1 MDKKATIL
9 VVDDEQGIRDLLSYE
24 LGERGYEVVTAADGA
39 EALDK
44 IKGRR
49 FHVAI
54 SDIKMPKMDG
64 MELLSAVKRVDPE
77 LEVIMATGF
86 ATIDTAVLAM
96 KNGAYDFVQ
105 KPFQLDE
112 MFAAV
117 ERALERKEFKTL
129 IGIYEA
135 SKAAFSTI
143 KVDILLPAI
152 TQISLRLLKADEV
165 TVFLAED
172 GGGLRMVTSS
182 GQDDAARRQSLLGL
196 GERFKAGTDLPKDPI
211 VVSGRLQDDPRL
223 SGAAGLENVTSSI
236 LYPLWVDGAFLG
248 ILNANRIGGSI
259 PFNDSD
265 LRTVTIVGAQIA
277 QSLCNAKLYRR
288 LEANLEELQ
297 KTHGQLKETQLQL
310 VQSEKLAAVGQLAA
324 GIAHELNNPL
334 TAIMGLAEITLENK
348 GLADE
353 VRADME
359 SMYQQCLRCRR
370 IIQDLLVFGRKSEP
384 AMLPVSAASLVK
396 DVLCLKKTELENHG
410 VKVIQEIDADLP
422 EIAGDP
428 GQLEQVFLNLIT
440 NAAQAMEQSEVREL
454 RIRITA
460 EGDKVVLRFIDTGTG
475 MGRST
480 LMKAFDPFFTTK
492 PVGKGTGLGL
502 SISRGIIQQH
512 GGTIKAEGEV
522 GVGSVFTVEL
532 PVLTREN
539 HGQ

>member
-1 MDKKATIL
+1 MNKPATIL
-9 VVDDEQGIRDLLSYE
+9 VVDDEEGIRDLLKYE
-24 LGERGYEVVTAADGA
+24 LGAQGHEVVTAANGE
-39 EALDK
+39 EAIEK
-44 IKGRR
+44 IKSRR
-49 FHVAI
+49 FHLAI

-64 MELLSAVKRVDPE
+64 LELLSAIKRVDPE

-112 MFAAV
+112 MFSAV

-143 KVDILLPAI
+143 KVDVLLPTI

-165 TVFLAED
+165 AVFLAED
-172 GGGLRMVTSS
+172 GGGMRLVSS
-182 GQDDAARRQSLLGL
+182 SEHDNTTRRPALLNL
-196 GERFKAGTDLPKDPI
+196 GEKFKAGGDLPKEP
-211 VVSGRLQDDPRL
+211 VVISENIKDDPRL
-223 SGAAGLENVTSSI
+223 AGMGDMENVTSLI

-248 ILNANRIGGSI
+248 VLNANRIGGST

-265 LRTVTIVGAQIA
+265 LRTVTIVGSQIA
-277 QSLCNAKLYRR
+277 QALCNARLYRR

-297 KTHGQLKETQLQL
+297 QTHIQLKNTQLQL

-348 GLADE
+348 GLPKEVHADI
-353 VRADME
+353 AA
-359 SMYQQCLRCRR
+359 MYQQCERSRR

-384 AMLPVSAASLVK
+384 VMMPVNIASLLK
-396 DVLCLKKTELENHG
+396 DVLCLQKTSIEAHR
-410 VKVIQEIDADLP
+410 VKVIEEIPAQLP
-422 EIAGDP
+422 DIAGDP

-440 NAAQAMEQSEVREL
+440 NAVQAMEQSEVKEL
-454 RIRITA
+454 RIRIA
-460 EGDKVVLRFIDTGTG
+460 LEGDKVSLRFMDTGCG
-475 MGRST
+475 IAKNT
-480 LMKAFDPFFTTK
+480 LMKIFDPFFTTK

-502 SISRGIIQQH
+502 SICRGIIQQH
-512 GGTIKAEGEV
+512 GGSIQAEGEV
-522 GVGSVFTVEL
+522 GIGSVFTVWL
-532 PVLTREN
+532 PVQSSEE
-539 HGQ
+539 HGK